1 MPRTSKTDAS
11 AQAKDPSSQPEGQTQ
26 PPLDDIAQTI
36 AQRYYGCIGEIAPA
50 IAREFWNQ
58 LDTAV
63 AIEIIKQRPGENQ
76 NQTPHFLSGIGEHLA
91 QLEYS
96 DATTR
101 ALVSGG
107 GMG

>member
-1 MPRTSKTDAS
+1 MPRTPKTDTEV
-11 AQAKDPSSQPEGQTQ
+11 QAKEPSPQPEAQTQ
-26 PPLDDIAQTI
+26 TNETDIAHTI
-36 AQRYYGCIGEIAPA
+36 AQRYYGCICALAPQ

-63 AIEIIKQRPGENQ
+63 AVEILKQRPGKNP
-76 NQTPHFLSGIGEHLA
+76 NKTPHFLSGIGEHLA

-101 ALVSGG
+101 ALASGG